1 MGQKIFVCSSPGT
14 LGTFI
19 GDMVRGLYDQSGAL
33 LNQHTYNTTDPITSE
48 DMFYQHV
55 QWPTLPTQNTAVIT
69 SFNFKPDFDRM
80 LTTFPGCKI
89 IVITHDLIDCGI
101 IANTMAKYYYSN
113 EELSGVFYADIMSAH
128 RHLFADYTVSYENLP
143 DKEKEIF
150 ISIVRYVV
158 LLDGFH
164 TITVPSNPD
173 IVEIKYKDIT
183 RNPSNVKTKLANL
196 TGLEWNEGTEA
207 RYHRYMEE
215 FITFQWEKSK
225 KVLPN

>member
-19 GDMVRGLYDQSGAL
+19 GDTVRGLYDIGGAL
-33 LNQHTYNTTDPITSE
+33 LNQHTYNTADPITSA
-48 DMFYQHV
+48 DMFYEHV
-55 QWPTLPTQNTAVIT
+55 QWPTLPTQNTAIIT

-89 IVITHDLIDCGI
+89 IVITHDLVDCGM
-101 IANTMAKYYYSN
+101 IANSMARYYYSN
-113 EELSGVFYADIMSAH
+113 TELSGAFYTDLMFKH
-128 RHLFADYTVSYENLP
+128 KHLFADYTVSFENLP

-150 ISIVRYVV
+150 ISIVRYIV

-164 TITVPSNPD
+164 TVIVPDNPN
-173 IVEIKYKDIT
+173 ILEIKYKDIS
-183 RNPSNVKTKLANL
+183 RKPAETKSKLTTF
-196 TGLEWNEGTEA
+196 TGLPWNEGTEA
-207 RYHRYMEE
+207 RYNVHMAE
-215 FITFQWEKSK
+215 FVAFQWEKSK